1 MSFNFKIFKSDL
13 DEDFVQWLIENHYP
27 QKYEHYGRLWDYYQN
42 TSLPWDKAGVPLG
55 KLNDLC
61 RRYVQ
66 AQEAGLAARITG
78 VNRWNTSLTSGAAS
92 QTQRKEIVIENDIAW
107 RVNAMV
113 DYLFGK
119 SIAIVSKAGDPHKC
133 AQIETLVNKV
143 FAAAGG
149 VEFFQNMAIL
159 GSIYGFVDCVVRAD
173 SLFDGRTSL
182 TFDEAVDAVSSVD
195 IDLVE
200 APRVL
205 AILDESNYKKTK
217 FYIQHFPQARNAV
230 AKNGTFISRILGGKN
245 SAGRVQTYITEIISP
260 HFRQLY
266 DDGELVEQNENPLG
280 IIPVVHIQNIA
291 QPCYYEGLSDVEP
304 LVPLQDELNTRLSDR
319 ANRITM
325 QSFKMY
331 LAKGIEVGH
340 DWEIMP
346 GRMWCTDNEQ
356 AQICEFGGDASAP
369 GEDTHIQ
376 EIREALDKVSGVTP
390 VVAGVIR
397 SKLGHLTSAVAM
409 KMTLMGTLAKTQR
422 KRLTYGEGIKQI
434 CRIVLTALD
443 KSGVYKTSPMEREVE
458 VRFPNPLPEEPAEK
472 IAEAKMKLELGI
484 CKEKVLEEL
493 GY

>member
-1 MSFNFKIFKSDL
+1 MSFNFKIFKTAL
-13 DEDFVQWLIENHYP
+13 DEDYVQWLIESLYP
-27 QKYEHYGRLWDYYQN
+27 EKYEQYGRLWDYYQN
-42 TSLPWDKAGVPLG
+42 TSMPWDRAGVPLG
-55 KLNDLC
+55 KLNELC

-66 AQEAGLAARITG
+66 AQEAGLPARITG
-78 VNRWNTSLTSGAAS
+78 VNRWNASFTAGAAS
-92 QTQRKEIVIENDIAW
+92 NTQRKEIVIENDIAW

-119 SIAIVSKAGDPHKC
+119 GMTILSKSTDPQKRV
-133 AQIETLVNKV
+133 QIETLINKV
-143 FAAAGG
+143 FAVAGG
-149 VEFFQNMAIL
+149 VEFFQNMAVL

-173 SLFDGRTSL
+173 GLFENAMSP
-182 TFDEAVDAVSSVD
+182 TFDEAVEAAAMID

-205 AILDESNYKKTK
+205 AILEENNYKKIK
-217 FYIQHFPQARNAV
+217 FYVQHFPQARNAV
-230 AKNGTFISRILGGKN
+230 AKNGTFLSRILGGKN

-260 HFRQLY
+260 QFRQLY
-266 DDGELVEQNENPLG
+266 DDGELVEQNENPLR

-304 LVPLQDELNTRLSDR
+304 LISLQDELNTRLSDR

-331 LAKGIEVGH
+331 LAKGIEAGQER
-340 DWEIMP
+340 EIMP

-356 AQICEFGGDASAP
+356 AQICEFGGDSAAP

-376 EIREALDKVSGVTP
+376 DLREALDKVSGVTP

-397 SKLGHLTSAVAM
+397 SKLGNLTSAVAM
-409 KMTLMGTLAKTQR
+409 KMTLMGMLAKTQR
-422 KRLTYGEGIKQI
+422 KRLTYGEGIKQL
-434 CRIVLTALD
+434 CRIILTALD
-443 KSGVYKTSPMEREVE
+443 KSGVYKTTPAEREVE
-458 VRFPNPLPEEPAEK
+458 VRFPNPLPEEPADK
-472 IAEAKMKLELGI
+472 LTEAKMKMELGVSQ
-484 CKEKVLEEL
+484 EKILEEL

>member
-1 MSFNFKIFKSDL
+1 MSFNFKIFKTGL
-13 DEDFVQWLIENHYP
+13 DEDFVQWLIESLYP
-27 QKYEHYGRLWDYYQN
+27 EKCEHYGRLWDYYQN
-42 TSLPWDKAGVPLG
+42 TSVPWDRAGLPLG
-55 KLNDLC
+55 KLNDLS

-66 AQEAGLAARITG
+66 AQEAGLPARITG
-78 VNRWNTSLTSGAAS
+78 VNRLNTSMTGGTAS

-119 SIAIVSKAGDPHKC
+119 GMTIVSKVSDLQKRK
-133 AQIETLVNKV
+133 QIETLINKV
-143 FAAAGG
+143 FASAGG
-149 VEFFQNMAIL
+149 VEFFQNMAVL
-159 GSIYGFVDCVVRAD
+159 GSVYGFVDCVVRAD
-173 SLFDGRTSL
+173 GLFENRTSL
-182 TFDEAVDAVSSVD
+182 TFDEAVDAAAKID

-205 AILDESNYKKTK
+205 AILEENNYKKIK
-217 FYIQHFPQARNAV
+217 FYVQHFPQARNAV
-230 AKNGTFISRILGGKN
+230 AKNGTFLSRILGGKN

-260 HFRQLY
+260 ACRQLY

-304 LVPLQDELNTRLSDR
+304 LVPLQDELNTRLCDR

-331 LAKGIEVGH
+331 LAKGIEAGQER
-340 DWEIMP
+340 EIMP

-356 AQICEFGGDASAP
+356 AQICEFGGDAAAP

-376 EIREALDKVSGVTP
+376 DLREALDKVSGVTP

-397 SKLGHLTSAVAM
+397 SKLGNLTSAVAM

-422 KRLTYGEGIKQI
+422 KRLTYGEGIKQL
-434 CRIVLTALD
+434 CRIILTALD
-443 KSGVYKTSPMEREVE
+443 KSGVYKTHTSEREIE
-458 VRFPNPLPEEPAEK
+458 VRFPDPLPEESTDKLNEAKIKMDLGVPQEK
-472 IAEAKMKLELGI
+472 I
-484 CKEKVLEEL
+484 LEEL